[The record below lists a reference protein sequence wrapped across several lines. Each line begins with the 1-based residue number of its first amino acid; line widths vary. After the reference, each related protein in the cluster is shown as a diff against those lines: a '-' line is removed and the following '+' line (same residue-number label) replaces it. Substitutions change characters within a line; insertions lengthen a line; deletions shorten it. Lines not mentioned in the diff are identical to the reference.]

1 MKSHPLSRR
10 KIWRERGW
18 DSDCSTSDMHN
29 ANDMH
34 VKSKNKLTATE
45 QWSSQRAASLA

>member
-1 MKSHPLSRR
+1 MR
-10 KIWRERGW
+10 IWRERGR
-18 DSDCSTSDMHN
+18 DSDCSASDMHN

-34 VKSKNKLTATE
+34 VKLKNKPTVTE